1 MKTLRAA
8 IVMLVFIAL
17 CLGLAFPVGADGVII
32 PILPPQPP
40 HPPHPPAPPP
50 RALAI
55 KYHHVTVTIEEQVAT
70 THVDQVFLN
79 ESPYD
84 MEGEYLFPLPEG
96 ATISRFAMWVDGR
109 PLEAQVLDR
118 DEARRVYEEI
128 VRERRDPALLEYV
141 DRGAFRARI
150 YPIPAWGEKRVEI
163 EYSEV
168 LPADAGLVRYV
179 YPLSTEKF
187 SSRPLDEVSVTVQI
201 TASEEIRTLYSP
213 SHPISEQRDGDRH
226 AEVAYRETR
235 VVPSKDF
242 VLYYGTGDD
251 EPTANLITY
260 RDAGEDGFF
269 LLLVAPGLQTEAEE
283 VVPRDVILV
292 LDTSGSM
299 RGDKLDQAKAAAR
312 YVLDSLNADDRFGIV
327 TFATATRAYARD
339 LRPRDEARQAAT
351 FINGLSAVGGTN
363 IGRAFEE
370 ALALADPSRQQ
381 VILFLTDGLPTEGE
395 VRTSAL
401 IEQIAEDAPEDVRI
415 FCFGVG
421 YDVNTILLD
430 VVAQDHNGTSA
441 YVLHD
446 EDIERVVSSLYEKIS
461 RPVLTD
467 VALEFGLYAVQADPI
482 IEEVYPHPLPDLFA
496 GGQLV
501 VVGRYRMPG
510 DADGAPVDREA
521 IVTLRGRA
529 DDREESYRYTG
540 MTFVGEG
547 GADFLPRLWATRKI
561 GYLLT
566 QIRLHGA
573 QRELVDEIVELS
585 VRYGIVTPYTSFLID
600 ETEDALS
607 SEGRNA
613 IAGRQMTIVPSAP
626 SADLGRGG
634 AGGQAVGEAAV
645 QSSIAQETM
654 RKADAVAEP
663 ESERVRAVGAK
674 AFVQRT
680 SASGDV
686 WVDTTFDEARMTPE
700 RVVFASERYFELM
713 RANPEWGRY
722 LAIGERVILVW
733 EGRAYEFGDTGEE
746 APRQEPAT
754 TAAPSPTATPAVPIV
769 RDAKGLLDWWRDVI
783 GR

>member
-1 MKTLRAA
+1 MKTLRAVTMA
-8 IVMLVFIAL
+8 LLLVVL
-17 CLGLAFPVGADGVII
+17 WLGQAFPASADGVII
-32 PILPPQPP
+32 PILPPVPP
-40 HPPHPPAPPP
+40 HPPVWP
-50 RALAI
+50 RPLAI
-55 KYHHVTVTIEEQVAT
+55 EYHRVTVTIDEQVAT
-70 THVDQVFLN
+70 THVDQVFVN
-79 ESPYD
+79 ESPHD
-84 MEGEYLFPLPEG
+84 MEGEYLFPLPVG

-109 PLEAQVLDR
+109 PLEAQVLDC
-118 DEARRVYEEI
+118 DEARRIYEDI

-150 YPIPAWGEKRVEI
+150 YPIPAWGEKRIEI

-168 LPADAGLVRYV
+168 LSADGGLVRYV

-187 SSRPLDEVSVTVQI
+187 SSRPLDEASVTVHVSADQ
-201 TASEEIRTLYSP
+201 EIRALYSP
-213 SHPISEQRDGDRH
+213 SHAISERRVGDR
-226 AEVAYRETR
+226 EVEAVYRETG

-242 VLYYGTGDD
+242 VLYYSVGEG
-251 EPTANLITY
+251 EPSANLMTY

-269 LLLVAPGLQTEAEE
+269 LLLLAPGQQAGPEE
-283 VVPRDVILV
+283 VVPRDVIFV

-299 RGDKLDQAKAAAR
+299 RGNKLAQAKGAAR
-312 YVLDSLNADDRFGIV
+312 YVLENLNEEDRFNVIA
-327 TFATATRAYARD
+327 FSTATRAFARG
-339 LRPRDEARQAAT
+339 LRPRDEARQAASL
-351 FINGLSAVGGTN
+351 INGLRAGGGTN

-370 ALALADPSRQQ
+370 ALALTDPERQQ

-395 VRTSAL
+395 IRTDKL
-401 IEQIAEDAPEDVRI
+401 VEQVAEDAGDSVRI

-441 YVLHD
+441 YVLPD

-467 VALEFGLYAVQADPI
+467 VALDYGVTV
-482 IEEVYPHPLPDLFA
+482 EEVYPYPLPDLFA

-501 VVGRYRMPG
+501 VVGRYRMSG
-510 DADGAPVDREA
+510 EADITAT
-521 IVTLRGRA
+521 VTLRGRA
-529 DDREESYRYTG
+529 DDHEATYRYRG
-540 MTFVGEG
+540 MRFSGEG
-547 GADFLPRLWATRKI
+547 GADFIPRLWATRKI

-613 IAGRQMTIVPSAP
+613 IVGREMMTAP

-634 AGGQAVGEAAV
+634 AGGPASGEAAV
-645 QSSIAQETM
+645 QSSIAQEAL
-654 RKADAVAEP
+654 RKADAVIEP
-663 ESERVRAVGAK
+663 ESERVQTVGSR
-674 AFVQRT
+674 AFVLRD
-680 SASGDV
+680 GV
-686 WVDTTFDEARMTPE
+686 WVDTTYDATTMTPQ
-700 RVVFASERYFELM
+700 RVAFASERYFELM
-713 RANPEWGRY
+713 RAHPDWGRY

-733 EGRAYEFGDTGEE
+733 EGRGYAFGEE
-746 APRQEPAT
+746 GEQAPRGEP
-754 TAAPSPTATPAVPIV
+754 TAMIAPPPPATATPSVAAASEGRSPF
-769 RDAKGLLDWWRDVI
+769 DWWKQLVR
-783 GR
+783 R